1 MKMIECVPN
10 FSEGRRAEAVDAI
23 ARTVETVPG
32 IILLDYSRDEDHNRS
47 VVTFIGPPDSI
58 VTTALTVCEKALSLI
73 DMRSH
78 RGVHPRVG
86 AVDVVPFIPLCGATM
101 EDAVTSAHEFG
112 RDFAARHGIPVFFY
126 GMAALLPNRKNL
138 AAIRKGQYEGITE
151 KLCDPHWQPDT
162 GPSLCD
168 PRFGATC
175 VGARKPLI
183 AYNINLA
190 TDDISVARDIAQN
203 IRQSSGGLPSVMAM
217 GVMLKSR
224 NIAQVSMNLTDYEA
238 TSVKTVFDTVR
249 ALADTRGVAV
259 LESELIGLLPAA
271 ALKDVSPAYL
281 KLRDFGPDRIIE
293 NNIP

>member
-10 FSEGRRAEAVDAI
+10 FSEGRRTETVDAI
-23 ARTVETVPG
+23 ARTVETAPQVT
-32 IILLDYSRDEDHNRS
+32 LLDYSRDEDHNRS
-47 VVTFIGPPDSI
+47 VVTFIGPPESI
-58 VTTALTVCEKALSLI
+58 VPAALTACERALPLI

-78 RGVHPRVG
+78 RGVHPRIG
-86 AVDVVPFIPLCGATM
+86 AVDVVPFIPLCDATM
-101 EDAVTSAHEFG
+101 ADAVSCAHEFG
-112 RDFAARHGIPVFFY
+112 RTFAARHGIPVFFY
-126 GMAALLPNRKNL
+126 GEAALSPGRKNL
-138 AAIRKGQYEGITE
+138 AAIRKGQYEGIAE
-151 KLCDPHWQPDT
+151 KLCDPRWHPDA
-162 GPSLCD
+162 GPSLCK

-190 TDDISVARDIAQN
+190 TDDISVACDIARN
-203 IRQSSGGLPSVMAM
+203 IRQSSGGLPNVMAM
-217 GVMLKSR
+217 GVMLRSR
-224 NIAQVSMNLTDYEA
+224 NIAQVSMNLTDYEV

-271 ALKDVSPAYL
+271 ALKDISPAYL

-293 NNIP
+293 NHIP